1 MLPSPT
7 QSCTFKKKKRKKN
20 HKHEYA
26 LQVLVIT
33 WPTVSFPGARAAR
46 AVPQPA
52 SRARSRPLTLC
63 PPQPNPAQAGAER
76 RAGIASPGQ
85 SERARPPPSRHLED
99 MEERPAET
107 NASVDD
113 SAPPSVAQ
121 LAGRFREQAAAAKT
135 PASKPTRRKP
145 PCSLSL
151 FPPRVEL
158 GQNGEEKSPP
168 NASHPPKVKVK
179 SSPLIEKLQANL
191 VLDPAALLPGASP
204 KSPGLKAM
212 VSPFHSPPSTP
223 SSPGVWSRASEP
235 EEMPVSFDQP
245 PEGSHLPSYNKVR
258 TRGSIKRRPPSRRF
272 RRSQSEDCAGLGG
285 LRAEE
290 SSQENGAKEEN
301 GDEVFLAK
309 SKTPGS
315 PPLRRTP
322 SWTEKQEEKGRALR
336 VAQQHEK
343 AVGSSEEGASQRPA
357 RASSPEA
364 EDGGGSPTEEK
375 PAEGQMEE
383 PTEVKERVA
392 SEEEE
397 PEQSRDTEGLEE
409 GAVGE
414 ETPQNPPGG
423 GEGDHSSEQGA
434 GKEKQDDGTILEP
447 GCDPVTGHAQPD
459 TSSEVPKTEDNTPVQ
474 DTKM

>member
-7 QSCTFKKKKRKKN
+7 QSRTFKKKKRKKN

-85 SERARPPPSRHLED
+85 SERALPPPSRHLED

-121 LAGRFREQAAAAKT
+121 LAGRFREQAAAAK
-135 PASKPTRRKP
+135 
-145 PCSLSL
+145 
-151 FPPRVEL
+151 
-158 GQNGEEKSPP
+158 KSPP

-191 VLDPAALLPGASP
+191 VFDPAALLPGASP

-212 VSPFHSPPSTP
+212 VSPFHSPPPTP

-235 EEMPVSFDQP
+235 EEVPVSFDQP

-272 RRSQSEDCAGLGG
+272 RRSQSEDCADLGG

-343 AVGSSEEGASQRPA
+343 AMGSSEEGASQRPA

-364 EDGGGSPTEEK
+364 ENGGGSPTEEK

-383 PTEVKERVA
+383 PTEVKERAA

-397 PEQSRDTEGLEE
+397 PEKSSQDTEGLEE
-409 GAVGE
+409 GAVGK

-459 TSSEVPKTEDNTPVQ
+459 TNSEVPKTEDNTPVQ

>member
-1 MLPSPT
+1 MEADKGVKAEEESIYLCHS
-7 QSCTFKKKKRKKN
+7 
-20 HKHEYA
+20 
-26 LQVLVIT
+26 
-33 WPTVSFPGARAAR
+33 G
-46 AVPQPA
+46 
-52 SRARSRPLTLC
+52 LT
-63 PPQPNPAQAGAER
+63 
-76 RAGIASPGQ
+76 
-85 SERARPPPSRHLED
+85 HLRLNTIL
-99 MEERPAET
+99 MERPAET
-107 NASVDD
+107 NANVDD

-121 LAGRFREQAAAAKT
+121 LAGRFREQAAAAKET

-168 NASHPPKVKVK
+168 NANHPPKVKVK

-191 VLDPAALLPGASP
+191 VFDPAALLPGASP
-204 KSPGLKAM
+204 KSPGLKTM

-223 SSPGVWSRASEP
+223 SSPGVRSRASEP
-235 EEMPVSFDQP
+235 EEVPVSFDQP

-272 RRSQSEDCAGLGG
+272 RRSQSEDCADLGE
-285 LRAEE
+285 LRAVE

-322 SWTEKQEEKGRALR
+322 SRTEKQEEKGRALR

-343 AVGSSEEGASQRPA
+343 AVGSSEEGASQHPA

-375 PAEGQMEE
+375 TAEEQTPEPA
-383 PTEVKERVA
+383 EVKERA
-392 SEEEE
+392 AGEEAE
-397 PEQSRDTEGLEE
+397 PGQRSRDTKGLEE
-409 GAVGE
+409 GAVGD

-423 GEGDHSSEQGA
+423 GEGDHSPEQGA
-434 GKEKQDDGTILEP
+434 GKEKHDEGTILEP
-447 GCDPVTGHAQPD
+447 GCDPGTGHAQPD
-459 TSSEVPKTEDNTPVQ
+459 ASSEVPKTEDNTPVQ

>member
-7 QSCTFKKKKRKKN
+7 QSRTFKKKKRKKN

-33 WPTVSFPGARAAR
+33 WPTVSFPRARAAR

-85 SERARPPPSRHLED
+85 SERALPPPSRHLED

-121 LAGRFREQAAAAKT
+121 LAGRFREQAAAAK
-135 PASKPTRRKP
+135 
-145 PCSLSL
+145 
-151 FPPRVEL
+151 
-158 GQNGEEKSPP
+158 KSPP

-191 VLDPAALLPGASP
+191 VFDPAALLPGASP

-235 EEMPVSFDQP
+235 EEVPVSFDQP

-272 RRSQSEDCAGLGG
+272 RRSQSEDCADLGG

-343 AVGSSEEGASQRPA
+343 AVGSSEEGASQHPA

-364 EDGGGSPTEEK
+364 ENGGGSPTEEK

-383 PTEVKERVA
+383 PTEVKERAA

-397 PEQSRDTEGLEE
+397 PEKSSQDTEGLEE
-409 GAVGE
+409 GAVGK